1 MAIERKIRYKW
12 GGHTGVFIGT
22 LDALWERF
30 PDARLLKVEY
40 FYSNAKSSRWRDI
53 PNYEGAYQISNNGL
67 VKSVS
72 RIVAK
77 GVSGWR
83 TVPEKLIASSHKGVV
98 LRDKNGQ
105 QKRYKIKDL
114 LLITFGK

>member
-1 MAIERKIRYKW
+1 MGIERKIKYKW
-12 GGHTGVFIGT
+12 GGHLGTFIGT

-30 PDARLLKVEY
+30 PDAKLIKVEY
-40 FYSNAKSSRWRDI
+40 FHSSAKNNRWRDI
-53 PNYEGAYQISNNGL
+53 PNYEGIYQISNNGL

-83 TVPEKLIASSHKGVV
+83 TVPEKIIVPQNKAVQ
-98 LRDKNGQ
+98 LRDSRGNA
-105 QKRYKIKDL
+105 KRYKIQDL
-114 LLITFGK
+114 LKLTFGK